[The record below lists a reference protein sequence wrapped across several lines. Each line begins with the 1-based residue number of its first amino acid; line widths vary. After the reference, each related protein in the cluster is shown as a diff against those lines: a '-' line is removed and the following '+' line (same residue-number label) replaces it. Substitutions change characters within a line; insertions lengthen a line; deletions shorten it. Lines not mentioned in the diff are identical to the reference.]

1 MQRESDKH
9 GSRLDEAMAH
19 EVEPLVRS
27 QSADEARVH
36 EERLQEDMPVLDEGP
51 LDERAELARH
61 IAPAD
66 WPADRSSLIEVASR
80 DHAPDEVLAALRQL
94 PAEARFANVQEVWS
108 ALGGPTEGAH
118 TRAGG

>member
-51 LDERAELARH
+51 QDERAELARH

-66 WPADRSSLIEVASR
+66 WPADRSSLIEVASC
-80 DHAPDEVLAALRQL
+80 DHAPDEVLAALRRL
-94 PAEARFANVQEVWS
+94 PAESRFANVQEVWS